1 MAKYRNGLTMA
12 FTNYSALKTAIAS
25 YLGRTDLTSMIPT
38 FINLAETRLQR
49 ELRTRQMLKSATA
62 TMTGGDPTVGLPT
75 DFLEMR
81 DLYIQGNPRMPV
93 TYLSPSAFTRDAR
106 ADESGLPVYYTVLA
120 SEFLFAP
127 IPDGNKTLEML
138 YYYKPEELSDSNP
151 SNVFLSNY
159 PDALLYGA
167 LLQAEPYIMNDAR
180 IATWGSLYGSSIQ
193 LIQTSDENS
202 EYSGIPLT
210 MKLTSR

>member
-1 MAKYRNGLTMA
+1 MAQYRNGLTMA

-202 EYSGIPLT
+202 EYSAIPLT
-210 MKLTSR
+210 MKVTSR